1 MRILACALLLMSS
14 VLSAAQEKKG
24 MWQRVYT
31 GEDSI
36 IEINVSKVT
45 FVEYSAARKVT
56 FTYSSGRVGFRT
68 IYSKP
73 EALREKS
80 GARYKTRLETIE
92 FQCDKKEPD
101 VLKRVPSDTTSGV
114 RYRLYEATLLDEK
127 GKPVKTFAWDP
138 SAEWK
143 EIKRGGMMDKLSG
156 AACTLINEKR
166 RNQ

>member
-1 MRILACALLLMSS
+1 MRVLPCALVMMSALLF
-14 VLSAAQEKKG
+14 AGQREKEK
-24 MWQRVYT
+24 WERVYT

-45 FVEYSAARKVT
+45 FVEYSTARKVT
-56 FTYSSGRVGFRT
+56 FSYDTGRVGFRT

-73 EALREKS
+73 EVLKEKP
-80 GARYKTRLETIE
+80 GVKYKSRLETIE
-92 FQCDKKEPD
+92 FNCAAN
-101 VLKRVPSDTTSGV
+101 TA

-127 GKPVKTFAWDP
+127 SKVIKTFARDP

-143 EIKRGGMMDKLSG
+143 EIKRGGVMEKLAG
-156 AACTLINEKR
+156 AACALIDEKR

>member
-1 MRILACALLLMSS
+1 MRVLPCALLLMSS
-14 VLSAAQEKKG
+14 VLSAAQDKKI
-24 MWQRVYT
+24 WQRVYT

-36 IEINVSKVT
+36 IEIDISKVT
-45 FVEYSAARKVT
+45 FVEYSTARKVT
-56 FTYSSGRVGFRT
+56 FTYSSGRARFRT

-73 EALREKS
+73 EALQEKP
-80 GARYKTRLETIE
+80 GVRYKTRLETIE
-92 FQCDKKEPD
+92 FQCAKKEPD
-101 VLKRVPSDTTSGV
+101 VLKRVPSDTTSGA

-143 EIKRGGMMDKLSG
+143 EIKHGGMIEKLSG